1 MTQIQTRYI
10 DIFDKCKTNEG
21 YFGDFRVSDDQY
33 FVSPILDSVP
43 GTVMSFNGQDKIMWA
58 TNNYL
63 GLAENEDIKK
73 IAVETAEEWGVSGP
87 MGCRMV
93 SGNTQEHVLL
103 EEELASFAEKE
114 SSILFNFGYL
124 GIIGTIASLIG
135 KDDIVIM
142 DKLCHA
148 SIIDAA
154 KLAVSDPR
162 NLRVFRHNDMNS
174 LEKLL
179 KSVNKNRKGGVLILT
194 EGVYGMTGDI
204 AKLDAICDLKEK
216 YDARLFVDD
225 AHGFGVMGPSGK
237 GVGEHFGVQDRV
249 DIYLS
254 TFAKAFTAI
263 GGVSAASKEV
273 VDWIHYNARTQIFA
287 KSLPMV
293 YVKSLRKTLE
303 LVASGHDRR
312 HRLFQVSQKLS
323 NGLREL
329 GYFVADTPSPI
340 ISVYVPGG
348 DLQMGLHWVRYLRD
362 NGLFLQAV
370 MYPVIPKG
378 LFMFRIIPT
387 ASHTEEQIETT
398 LQIFKRLRDE
408 QGLQLNVNLS
418 AVDRIYANN

>member
-1 MTQIQTRYI
+1 MTQVITRYK

-21 YFGDFRVSDDQY
+21 YFGDFRVSDDHY
-33 FVSPILDSVP
+33 FVSPVLDSVP
-43 GTVMSFNGQDKIMWA
+43 GTVMSFEGKDKIMWA

-63 GLAENEDIKK
+63 GLAEHEDIRKV
-73 IAVETAEEWGVSGP
+73 AVETAAEWGVSGP

-93 SGNTQEHVLL
+93 SGNTREHLML
-103 EEELASFAEKE
+103 EKELAHFAEKDA
-114 SSILFNFGYL
+114 SILFNFGYL
-124 GIIGTIASLIG
+124 GIIGTIASLVG
-135 KDDIVIM
+135 KNDIVIM

-154 KLAVSDPR
+154 KLAVTDPR

-179 KSVNKNRKGGVLILT
+179 KSVNKTRKGGVIILT

-225 AHGFGVMGPSGK
+225 AHGFGVMGPNGK
-237 GVGEHFGVQDRV
+237 GVGEYFGVQDRV

-254 TFAKAFTAI
+254 TFAKAFSAI

-312 HRLFQVSQKLS
+312 SRLFEVSEKLS
-323 NGLREL
+323 YGLREL
-329 GYFVADTPSPI
+329 GYYVADTPSPI

-348 DLQMGLHWVRYLRD
+348 ELQTGLHWVKFLRE

-387 ASHTEEQIETT
+387 ASHTDEQIAET
-398 LQIFKRLRDE
+398 LKIFKRLRDE
-408 QGLQLNVNLS
+408 QVKALNVDLG
-418 AVDRIYANN
+418 AVDRIYSNN